1 MSAAKER
8 DLDSGPS
15 ERAVAF
21 ARAWLVILG
30 ILWGACGTG
39 IAVTADG
46 VDQFW
51 GGALI
56 AFGIA
61 HFVAARYAS
70 GKVAFVFALFG
81 L

>member
-1 MSAAKER
+1 MSDAKDH

-15 ERAVAF
+15 ERAVAV

-46 VDQFW
+46 VDQLW
-51 GGALI
+51 GGTMV
-56 AFGIA
+56 AFGMA

-70 GKVAFVFALFG
+70 GKVALVFALIG
-81 L
+81 P